1 MAKGYLLSVF
11 GNVSPYYVTQDV
23 LGLQDPWMGNCN
35 YYSIV
40 RWWVNYDRVI
50 IWIKNLHK
58 TILSQNWQHN
68 IR

>member
-50 IWIKNLHK
+50 I
-58 TILSQNWQHN
+58 
-68 IR
+68 